1 VDLNWA
7 ECTRISD
14 NWINSY
20 LNNHEVHSNAKINVR
35 SYSLKFSGTQYQIMG
50 LVDGVVDHIKQ
61 FVLSPDEISNLEGN
75 GIDVYRR
82 AMSYFG
88 DTNPEN
94 DGKYGELFLYM
105 FTESVLNAPMV
116 AHKMTLLTNTR
127 DQIKGGDG
135 IFFGEYN
142 GVNSLFIG
150 ESKIELE
157 ATTGITHALGSIER
171 FHSNLETT
179 SQFQHELI
187 IASQILRQ
195 DLTPEQLDYLYDSF
209 TPKTDIYKSNNLV
222 HPILIIYEDSHIS
235 DIEFT
240 CSSNLEGEK
249 LLSDRMKKRI
259 PELIQNIDSKI
270 LNHAKV
276 RTVFL
281 DFFFLPTTSV
291 KQLRHSMYQ
300 AIHGVAYPS
309 PTENLKPKS
318 GRPKKK
324 L

>member
-1 VDLNWA
+1 MNLNWA

-14 NWINSY
+14 NWIKSY
-20 LNNHEVHSNAKINVR
+20 LNNHEVHTDSKINVR

-50 LVDGVVDHIKQ
+50 FIDGIIDHIKQ
-61 FVLSPDEISNLEGN
+61 FVFPPEEIRRFEAE

-94 DGKYGELFLYM
+94 DGKYGELLLYM
-105 FTESVLNAPMV
+105 FTESVLQAPMV

-127 DQIKGGDG
+127 DQVKGGDG
-135 IFFGEYN
+135 VFFGEYN
-142 GVNSLFIG
+142 GSNSLFIG

-157 ATTGITHALGSIER
+157 ATTAITHALGSIER

-195 DLTPEQLDYLYDSF
+195 DLSPEQLDYLYDSF
-209 TPKTDIYKSNNLV
+209 TPKTETYKNNNLV

-235 DIEFT
+235 DIEVA
-240 CSSNLEGEK
+240 CSGNLDGESR
-249 LLSDRMKKRI
+249 LNDRMRKRI
-259 PELIQNIDSKI
+259 PELIQNIQSKI
-270 LNHAKV
+270 LDHPRVK
-276 RTVFL
+276 TVFL

-291 KQLRHSMYQ
+291 KQLRHTMYQ
-300 AIHGVAYPS
+300 AIHGVAYVS
-309 PTENLKPKS
+309 PTSTAKPKAKV
-318 GRPKKK
+318 GGKK
-324 L
+324 